1 MNSVDSRES
10 IKGINNSV
18 NSNTMRFNSI
28 PAKPYQSP
36 PQPTN
41 QRPIYDQ
48 PQFRNQSNRLITTQS
63 NQFPHNYVNPVS

>member
-18 NSNTMRFNSI
+18 NSNNMRFNSI
-28 PAKPYQSP
+28 PVKPYQSP

-48 PQFRNQSNRLITTQS
+48 PQFRN
-63 NQFPHNYVNPVS
+63 

>member
-18 NSNTMRFNSI
+18 NSNTMRFNQTISR
-28 PAKPYQSP
+28 PYQSP

-48 PQFRNQSNRLITTQS
+48 SQFRNQGNKLNTTQS
-63 NQFPHNYVNPVS
+63 NQFFNNYVNPVS